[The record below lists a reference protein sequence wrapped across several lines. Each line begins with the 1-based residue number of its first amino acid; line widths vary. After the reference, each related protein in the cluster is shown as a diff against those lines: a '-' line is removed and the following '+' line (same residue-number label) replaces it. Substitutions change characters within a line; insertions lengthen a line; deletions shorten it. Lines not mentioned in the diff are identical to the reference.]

1 MSACQ
6 GTGALASRTRQKSK
20 PQQEHGLPLQG
31 QSDETTRAFWQTAR
45 PPRVAAALG
54 QGKELRRHPLPPPPP
69 NTPCRGAQ
77 QPRQAVV
84 AERQPYLRPGSRAK
98 KKRKTERP
106 AWRGSL
112 RVVTRGRGSIPQH
125 YNTHS
130 LSTPPQP
137 PPTPPTPSRSNTRFV
152 RGHLLRTVRRGRQT
166 QTRGVARRHARN
178 RTAAQCRRLGR
189 GEGGPGRGVNKG
201 NGEGGGG
208 RRGWMGGE
216 TVRRN

>member
-1 MSACQ
+1 MQAGHGKSQSHNKNTGCRSKAKATKRHAPSGRQRGHLGSPLHLARARNSAV
-6 GTGALASRTRQKSK
+6 T
-20 PQQEHGLPLQG
+20 P
-31 QSDETTRAFWQTAR
+31 F
-45 PPRVAAALG
+45 
-54 QGKELRRHPLPPPPP
+54 PPPPP